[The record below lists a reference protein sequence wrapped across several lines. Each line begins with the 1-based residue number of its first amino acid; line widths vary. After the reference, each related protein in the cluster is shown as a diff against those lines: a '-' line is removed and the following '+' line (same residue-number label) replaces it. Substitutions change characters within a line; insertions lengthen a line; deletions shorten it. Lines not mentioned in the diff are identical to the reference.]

1 MAKMACAQCG
11 GAKKM
16 AKGGSSKSCPP
27 GEHLVRGVCTPKM
40 FSSTGAK
47 IGVGTVLAGAAGMIG
62 SAIKKKAAANKTKKE
77 ETGTTMAKQRKMDR
91 QDKRYMRKYEKQ
103 KAEELMKSKRFQT
116 GGMTGIVGMPKYGN
130 NPNTQEGR
138 MLKNGGAFAPN
149 RAVQASCKN
158 GMVRDADG
166 RCVMQ
171 RMMQMGGTTVKARK
185 TITGGTK
192 VKATNGEKVTVT
204 RRNKAGDIT
213 KQSARKAV
221 KGWSEDDYKVGGTIK
236 KKTVKTSIK
245 KYQTGGGKINGY
257 NIYQGP
263 VTKQMSNVVAKNY
276 PAGVGP
282 RAITPEVTEAD
293 NMKRMGENLDRI
305 PQTAQSTS
313 KQAGRVRKHK
323 TGGATKATKF
333 AALAPPYDKATA
345 ADRIAGAK
353 KNARKK

>member
-16 AKGGSSKSCPP
+16 QVGGRSIPFPIIPIKEGPRRYETSMEEGEDGVWRSKFSNYPEPTKPTKKTANKVKRQAAVNKVKKTVRKIGKALSPKYQEGGSTTTKMAKGGSSKSCPP
-27 GEHLVRGVCTPKM
+27 GQHLVRGICTPKM
-40 FSSTGAK
+40 LSSTGAK

-62 SAIKKKAAANKTKKE
+62 SAIKKKVAANKTKKE
-77 ETGTTMAKQRKMDR
+77 ETGTTMAQHRRMDR

-149 RAVQASCKN
+149 RAVQTSCKG
-158 GMVRDADG
+158 GMVRDENG

-171 RMMQMGGTTVKARK
+171 RMMQTGGTTKAK
-185 TITGGTK
+185 
-192 VKATNGEKVTVT
+192 
-204 RRNKAGDIT
+204 
-213 KQSARKAV
+213 
-221 KGWSEDDYKVGGTIK
+221 
-236 KKTVKTSIK
+236 
-245 KYQTGGGKINGY
+245 
-257 NIYQGP
+257 
-263 VTKQMSNVVAKNY
+263 
-276 PAGVGP
+276 
-282 RAITPEVTEAD
+282 
-293 NMKRMGENLDRI
+293 
-305 PQTAQSTS
+305 
-313 KQAGRVRKHK
+313 
-323 TGGATKATKF
+323 KF
-333 AALAPPYDKATA
+333 AALAPPYNKATA

>member
-27 GEHLVRGVCTPKM
+27 GEHLVRGICTPKM
-40 FSSTGAK
+40 FRSTGAK
-47 IGVGTVLAGAAGMIG
+47 IGVGTVLAGAAGMVGAAVKNKI
-62 SAIKKKAAANKTKKE
+62 AKKKAEKE
-77 ETGTTMAKQRKMDR
+77 EGPSAAKMRRMDR

-138 MLKNGGAFAPN
+138 VLKNGGAFAPN

-171 RMMQMGGTTVKARK
+171 RMMQ
-185 TITGGTK
+185 
-192 VKATNGEKVTVT
+192 
-204 RRNKAGDIT
+204 
-213 KQSARKAV
+213 
-221 KGWSEDDYKVGGTIK
+221 
-236 KKTVKTSIK
+236 
-245 KYQTGGGKINGY
+245 
-257 NIYQGP
+257 
-263 VTKQMSNVVAKNY
+263 
-276 PAGVGP
+276 
-282 RAITPEVTEAD
+282 
-293 NMKRMGENLDRI
+293 
-305 PQTAQSTS
+305 
-313 KQAGRVRKHK
+313 
-323 TGGATKATKF
+323 TGGATKTTKAKKF
-333 AALAPPYDKATA
+333 AALAPPYNKATA